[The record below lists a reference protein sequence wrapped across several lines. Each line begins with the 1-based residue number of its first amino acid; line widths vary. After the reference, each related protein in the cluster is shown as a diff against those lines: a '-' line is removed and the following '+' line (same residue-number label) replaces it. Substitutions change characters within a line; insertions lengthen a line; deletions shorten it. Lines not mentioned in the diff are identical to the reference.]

1 MAALTTAMK
10 HLTLAPNQEFLDLLA
25 SKYSGKEF
33 TVEELQAD
41 EELTGFLTTKKT
53 KKAKLSSHER
63 ASLAYNPHTCCAR
76 VWLPIK
82 GKKGMAVQCTGIT
95 GDAKKEGGL
104 CNRCAKPGKC
114 LWLGRMD
121 EDMPPLYP
129 EPVFRK
135 PEFEGDDM
143 GPKGKDAHYLMQDAE
158 GKPIEMPVEEPKK
171 KKASTSTGEPN
182 KRGRKPGSKNKKKKS
197 SVEEDQA
204 AEIAKLKAML
214 SAKAE
219 KPDDEVVDD
228 LTQSEEEAAGVGL
241 DQEGSKKEEED
252 AIEEDVEE
260 DEYESLVFEGVEY
273 QKNKVDDTVL
283 DPEDFSVVGVWKD
296 GGIEWED
303 DEARENHESNEN
315 HESKK

>member
-1 MAALTTAMK
+1 MAALTTATK
-10 HLTLAPNQEFLDLLA
+10 HLTLAPNQEFLDMLA

-41 EELTGFLTTKKT
+41 EELTGFLTTKKA
-53 KKAKLSSHER
+53 KKATLSSHER
-63 ASLAYNPHTCCAR
+63 ASLAYNPEICCAR

-82 GKKGMAVQCTGIT
+82 GKKGLAVQCTGTT

-129 EPVFRK
+129 EPVCRK

-158 GKPIEMPVEEPKK
+158 GKPIEIPVEEPKK
-171 KKASTSTGEPN
+171 KKASTSSAEPK

-219 KPDDEVVDD
+219 KSDGEAQVD
-228 LTQSEEEAAGVGL
+228 EAAGWVNDL
-241 DQEGSKKEEED
+241 DEEGEKEMAEMDDE
-252 AIEEDVEE
+252 EE
-260 DEYESLVFEGVEY
+260 DEYESIVYEGVEY
-273 QKNKVDDTVL
+273 QKNKQDGTVL

-296 GGIEWED
+296 GEIEWEND
-303 DEARENHESNEN
+303 DASAAHLSLSHQIEQN
-315 HESKK
+315 K

>member
-10 HLTLAPNQEFLDLLA
+10 HLTLAPNQEFLDLLT

-41 EELTGFLTTKKT
+41 KELTGFLTTKKT

-63 ASLAYNPHTCCAR
+63 ASMDYNPEMCCAR
-76 VWLPIK
+76 VWQPIK
-82 GKKGMAVQCTGIT
+82 GKKGLAVQCTGTT

-104 CNRCAKPGKC
+104 CNRCAKPGKF

-121 EDMPPLYP
+121 GPMPPLYP

-135 PEFEGDDM
+135 PDFEGDDT

-171 KKASTSTGEPN
+171 KKASTGSSGSSEPK

-197 SVEEDQA
+197 SVEENQA

-214 SAKAE
+214 AAKAE
-219 KPDDEVVDD
+219 KSDEEETTD
-228 LTQSEEEAAGVGL
+228 LTQSEEEAAGCGL
-241 DQEGSKKEEED
+241 EEEAPNKEEED
-252 AIEEDVEE
+252 VEEE

-273 QKNKVDDTVL
+273 QRNKEDDTVL
-283 DPEDFSVVGVWKD
+283 DPEDFSVMGVWKD
-296 GGIEWED
+296 GAIEWED
-303 DEARENHESNEN
+303 DDAKEN
-315 HESKK
+315 HESKKE

>member
-41 EELTGFLTTKKT
+41 EELVGFLTTKKA
-53 KKAKLSSHER
+53 KKPKLSSHER
-63 ASLAYNPHTCCAR
+63 ASLAYNPEQCCAR
-76 VWLPIK
+76 VWVSIK
-82 GKKGMAVQCTGIT
+82 GKKGLAVQCTGTT
-95 GDAKKEGGL
+95 GDAKEEGGI
-104 CNRCAKPGKC
+104 CNRCAKPGNF

-121 EDMPPLYP
+121 GDMPPLYP
-129 EPVFRK
+129 EPVCRK

-171 KKASTSTGEPN
+171 KKASTSSGEPK

-204 AEIAKLKAML
+204 AEIAKLKEML
-214 SAKAE
+214 AAKAE
-219 KPDDEVVDD
+219 K
-228 LTQSEEEAAGVGL
+228 SEEPWLAELLRMGWFL
-241 DQEGSKKEEED
+241 KK
-252 AIEEDVEE
+252 
-260 DEYESLVFEGVEY
+260 
-273 QKNKVDDTVL
+273 
-283 DPEDFSVVGVWKD
+283 P
-296 GGIEWED
+296 
-303 DEARENHESNEN
+303 
-315 HESKK
+315 